1 MSERDDAG
9 SRPPLGFWDL
19 GVAVERKVP
28 SDGAREKRAPAPPA
42 EQPPSA
48 PGFTVRFASVEDAG
62 LLLGMLV
69 GLKLF
74 NANVLG
80 ALGDRTEAII
90 EALGGDVS

>member
-19 GVAVERKVP
+19 GVAVERKAP

-42 EQPPSA
+42 EQPPPA
-48 PGFTVRFASVEDAG
+48 AGFAVRFASAEDAG